1 MTKKSRI
8 ILGSVVGL
16 AILGAVVAI
25 NVNRE
30 SRKTVEVQIQKAS
43 LKDLTSIVSASGE
56 VKPQKFVDISANVSG
71 RITDLLVKEGDR
83 VKKGQ
88 VLVRI
93 DSTRFEADADQ
104 SRAAVQAQ
112 QAEMHRAEAE
122 LELSRLAF
130 ERMKQVHAEKLVSD
144 QQFDEA
150 SAEIRM
156 KQANLEALKR
166 RVAQMQAGYAS
177 TKDNL
182 DKTTVVSP
190 MDGFVTNLVKE
201 EGEVVIGAQSF
212 QPTVIMTV
220 ADLSVMECEVLVDE
234 TDIRNLQLGQA
245 AEIRVDALEGMK
257 IKGSVTE
264 IGSSA
269 IARGSSSGTPASSST
284 STANQA
290 KDFKVTITL
299 ADPPPAIRPGLNA
312 TADITTARKEK
323 VLAVPIQAVVARAL
337 DGNGKVVNPG
347 DETNPTDTGNVNTVS
362 TIKTRIEEKEGVFVV
377 NAGKARFRAVK
388 TGIIGDTDI
397 EITDGVK
404 SGDEIITGSY
414 KALRTLK
421 EDAKV
426 KLEKKKGGQA

>member
-16 AILGAVVAI
+16 AILGTVVAI

-30 SRKTVEVQIQKAS
+30 SRKTVEVQIQKAG

-83 VKKGQ
+83 VKRGQ

-130 ERMKQVHAEKLVSD
+130 ERMKQVHEQKLVSD

-156 KQANLEALKR
+156 KQANLESLKR

-269 IARGSSSGTPASSST
+269 IARGSSAGTPASSST

-299 ADPPPAIRPGLNA
+299 ADPPPSIRPGLNA

-362 TIKTRIEEKEGVFVV
+362 TIKTRVEEKEGVFVV
-377 NAGKARFRAVK
+377 SAGKARFHAVK

-397 EITDGVK
+397 EITDGVR

-426 KLEKKKGGQA
+426 KPETKKGGQA

>member
-8 ILGSVVGL
+8 ILGSVVGV

-25 NVNRE
+25 SINRE
-30 SRKTVEVQIQKAS
+30 SRKTVEVQIQKAG

-71 RITDLLVKEGDR
+71 RITELLVKEGDR

-93 DSTRFEADADQ
+93 DSARFVADADQ

-112 QAEMHRAEAE
+112 RAELNRAEAE
-122 LELSRLAF
+122 LAMNRLAF
-130 ERMKQVHAEKLVSD
+130 ERMKKMHVEQLVSD
-144 QQFDEA
+144 QQYDE
-150 SAEIRM
+150 SAAQINM
-156 KQANLEALKR
+156 QLANVDALKR
-166 RVAQMQAGYAS
+166 RVSQTQAGYVS
-177 TKDNL
+177 VKDNL
-182 DKTTVVSP
+182 DKTTVASP
-190 MDGFVTNLVKE
+190 MDGYVTSLVKE

-220 ADLSVMECEVLVDE
+220 ADLSVMECEVMVDE
-234 TDIRNLQLGQA
+234 TDIRNLALGQS
-245 AEIRVDALEGMK
+245 AEIRVDALQDLK

-269 IARGSSSGTPASSST
+269 VARGGTVAAASANQ

-299 ADPPPAIRPGLNA
+299 ADPPSTIRPGLNA

-323 VLAVPIQAVVARAL
+323 VLAVPIQAVVARTVDA
-337 DGNGKVVNPG
+337 NGKVVNPG
-347 DETNPTDTGNVNTVS
+347 DEAVPNDTGNVNTVT
-362 TIKTRIEEKEGVFVV
+362 TIKTKVEEKEGVFVV
-377 NAGKARFRAVK
+377 NAGKAAFRSVK

-397 EITDGVK
+397 EITDGLK
-404 SGDEIITGSY
+404 SGDDIVTGSY

-426 KLEKKKGGQA
+426 KPEVRKGGQA